1 MKKLDLT
8 DLVITQE
15 ERDSIF
21 SKYSENGNLNPEG
34 LICAIAEQEYGLQP
48 KKDKW
53 RDFSQN
59 LDAAGEKDHKI
70 AQKVRG
76 SSLKNMSDLE
86 YEKQLLKAQNIIN
99 QLRKIKK

>member
-21 SKYSENGNLNPEG
+21 NKYSENGNLNPEG

-53 RDFSQN
+53 RDFS
-59 LDAAGEKDHKI
+59 
-70 AQKVRG
+70 
-76 SSLKNMSDLE
+76 
-86 YEKQLLKAQNIIN
+86 
-99 QLRKIKK
+99 